1 MPSAPEANF
10 IVRLWSGLLVGEN
23 HHPKGSVVTAAD
35 LDGNV
40 DYFAVHKWITPCDS
54 ELAFNDEL
62 AAEATPTDVLP
73 PGVKPTP
80 SKAAKAS
87 KS

>member
-23 HHPKGSVVTAAD
+23 HYPKGSVVTAAD
-35 LDGNV
+35 LDGHL
-40 DYFAVHKWITPCDS
+40 DYFAVLKWITPCDS

-73 PGVKPTP
+73 PGVKPSSPEASKP
-80 SKAAKAS
+80 SKP
-87 KS
+87 